1 MSGRRRAPVLA
12 IVSLV
17 AALSTA
23 AAEDKPPPTY
33 TVDGSVTTG
42 YRFVDVGGSTSKY
55 REDYNLNEG
64 PVLFGLS
71 VDGLS
76 HAPDKTPVDR
86 FHLEVDTPGNEP
98 VSFFRLSAADRET
111 YDLRVDFTRSKY
123 FYAVPQLWEQPVA
136 GDVRLDDLHDF
147 NTTRTNGAVDLTV
160 HAAHLP
166 TLLFGYRLY
175 ELTGD
180 ATSTMR
186 IQNGDTFL
194 TNAPVDSVT
203 HVGKLGTEFRLLGTD
218 FFLQQEYRR
227 VSRSFDQQAPLPG
240 GAIGLD
246 PTDPST
252 LQSWTSHEDEHL
264 DIPATTVRL
273 RHPIGDD
280 VDLTGDYFYS
290 HADLGFHGGRR
301 RVGTSD
307 TPAFSGVEVLT
318 DNGGATMD
326 THVADLAATWRAR
339 DWLRFDAS
347 WRYNERSEGGDV
359 REPSTFGLLAA
370 ATGDQVRVHS
380 LTGDVEVDPRK
391 DLSLR
396 AGVRWAHRDANF
408 SQSAQQKTSTD
419 AIGAIADA
427 TYHPWTFADLYL
439 RYEGAQVDDPL
450 VTPGD
455 PTAAIPAREITLT
468 FVNRGNTG
476 LRLRLRDWL
485 SVQYQLV
492 AESRENG
499 SFGARSQ
506 NFGNS
511 VGLSIQPLATLSFYA
526 SYTRR
531 DVDNRADIL
540 LAPLYTRTRSLQR
553 GTEDMFTTDL
563 RYDFTAAKQQFS
575 LGGNVAYVNAS
586 NALAPRFEPGMQGLA
601 FFDLNR
607 VDGGAFFT
615 WHHPFLEPSI
625 EFRRIDYTERVL
637 PGNDYRATIVAL
649 KIRKAFSFG
658 F

>member
-1 MSGRRRAPVLA
+1 MIASRRWLAAFAAVLA
-12 IVSLV
+12 SVCV
-17 AALSTA
+17 AMAD
-23 AAEDKPPPTY
+23 DKPPPTY

-42 YRFVDVGGSTSKY
+42 YRFVDVGGSTAKY
-55 REDYNLNEG
+55 REDYNLNQG

-71 VDGLS
+71 VDGVS
-76 HAPDKTPVDR
+76 HAPEKTSLDR

-123 FYAVPQLWEQPVA
+123 FYAVPQEFEQPVA

-147 NTTRTNGAVDLTV
+147 NTTRTNGSVDLTV

-180 ATSTMR
+180 STSTMR

-203 HVGKLGTEFRLLGTD
+203 HVGKVGTEFHWLGTD
-218 FFLQQEYRR
+218 VFLQEEYRR
-227 VSRSFDQQAPLPG
+227 VERSFDQQAPLPG
-240 GAIGLD
+240 AAIGVD

-252 LQSWTSHEDEHL
+252 LESWLSHEDEHL
-264 DIPATTVRL
+264 DIPATTLRL
-273 RHPIGDD
+273 RHPVGDD

-301 RVGTSD
+301 RDGTSD
-307 TPAFSGVEVLT
+307 TPAFSGVAVQT
-318 DNGGATMD
+318 DNGSATLD

-347 WRYNERSEGGDV
+347 WRYNERSEGGDL
-359 REPSTFGLLAA
+359 REPSTFGLVAA
-370 ATGDQVRVHS
+370 STGDQVRVHS

-408 SQSAQQKTSTD
+408 SQAGEKKTTD
-419 AIGAIADA
+419 VVGAIADA
-427 TYHPWTFADLYL
+427 TYRPCTFADLYV

-450 VTPGD
+450 VSPGD
-455 PTAAIPAREITLT
+455 PASIPSIPSREITLT

-492 AESRENG
+492 AESRENS

-511 VGLSIQPLATLSFYA
+511 VGLSVQPLETLSFYA

-531 DVDNRADIL
+531 DVDNRADIF
-540 LAPLYTRTRSLQR
+540 LAPLYTRMRSLQR
-553 GTEDMFTTDL
+553 GTEDVFTTDL
-563 RYDFTAAKQQFS
+563 RYDFTAVRQQWS
-575 LGGNVAYVNAS
+575 VGGNVAYVNAG
-586 NALAPRFEPGMQGLA
+586 NDLAPRFEPGMQGLTA
-601 FFDLNR
+601 FDLSR
-607 VDGGAFFT
+607 VDGGFFLA

-637 PGNDYRATIVAL
+637 PRNDYRATIVAL